1 MKCPVCDR
9 DVAGARTCP
18 ACGADLGALVALRE
32 LPALL
37 ASEGAALV
45 QDGRV
50 LAGVERLTA
59 AAVLAPG
66 EPAIRR
72 ALVDA
77 LVSAGLDELAW
88 NQLKTVLAADG
99 ADPAARR
106 AAERLRKR
114 MRVRAA
120 IDRLVRAF
128 ASYVT

>member
-9 DVAGARTCP
+9 ETDGARTCP

-32 LPALL
+32 LPAQL

-59 AAVLAPG
+59 ATVLAPG
-66 EPAIRR
+66 EMAIRR
-72 ALVDA
+72 TLVDA
-77 LVSAGLDELAW
+77 LVVAGLDELAW

-106 AAERLRKR
+106 AAMKLRKR

-120 IDRLVRAF
+120 VDRLVRAF